1 MGSNPIRSIYYEF
14 KCFLVHFCVT
24 ALSFGRMPTYIHP
37 LRINASASSGRLTHW
52 LGIFYR
58 YPDSGTFLVS
68 YQDVLVCPMKLH
80 FGSDLFVLWLDH
92 LWDVLDP
99 TITQRLCESC
109 IFLYQLLG
117 KYFLFVM
124 YLASMF
130 PPCPMKNTLVLCTI
144 FPLNSAMSLRVKAY
158 PQRRM
163 TPIQTVAWMYPR
175 FFC

>member
-1 MGSNPIRSIYYEF
+1 MAFFCIFCGNIEPCRLA
-14 KCFLVHFCVT
+14 KCPHN
-24 ALSFGRMPTYIHP
+24 P

-99 TITQRLCESC
+99 TITQTNRVFFCINYSGSISFLSC
-109 IFLYQLLG
+109 
-117 KYFLFVM
+117 
-124 YLASMF
+124 
-130 PPCPMKNTLVLCTI
+130 TLPRCFRHVPWKI
-144 FPLNSAMSLRVKAY
+144 HWYYV
-158 PQRRM
+158 
-163 TPIQTVAWMYPR
+163 R
-175 FFC
+175 FFPWTLRWVIMHTRRTYDAHTNRGLNVS